1 MFPELFPKTQK
12 IVAGLAKIGEKPAK
26 LFKTPHKFYLDMAF
40 FLVYNTREGQG
51 LFDRFSTFASART
64 RKNIV
69 YLLLTRA
76 GAYHL
81 KNIVYLLL
89 WRASAL

>member
-1 MFPELFPKTQK
+1 MFPEFLPKTLK

-51 LFDRFSTFASART
+51 LFVRFSTFASAR
-64 RKNIV
+64 KEYIV
-69 YLLLTRA
+69 ILLLTQA
-76 GAYHL
+76 GA
-81 KNIVYLLL
+81 
-89 WRASAL
+89 A